1 MDNQETKQDKKK
13 TYTEAQKKATKK
25 YRETNKSKVN
35 EQRKKYYHDRVKN
48 DPEFVEYKRQK
59 AREYYQRKKQE
70 KSPSPTTVSDVKEES
85 KELPI
90 DVIEQLV
97 MKPEEIKEEIK
108 EDKPKAKKQRKAKE
122 PKPEPVPEPEPE
134 PIPEPKP
141 EPIPEPS
148 QPPVKVEPIAVR
160 KNRSKK

>member
-1 MDNQETKQDKKK
+1 
-13 TYTEAQKKATKK
+13 
-25 YRETNKSKVN
+25 VN

-85 KELPI
+85 TELPI

-97 MKPEEIKEEIK
+97 MKPEEVKEEIN
-108 EDKPKAKKQRKAKE
+108 EDKPKAKRQRKAKE
-122 PKPEPVPEPEPE
+122 PKPEPVPEPEP
-134 PIPEPKP
+134 IPEPKP
-141 EPIPEPS
+141 EPIPAPS
-148 QPPVKVEPIAVR
+148 QPSVKVEPIAVR
-160 KNRSKK
+160 KNRNKK

>member
-1 MDNQETKQDKKK
+1 MDNQEKKK

-48 DPEFVEYKRQK
+48 DPDFVEYKRQK

-70 KSPSPTTVSDVKEES
+70 KSPSPTTVTEES

-90 DVIEQLV
+90 DVIEQLI
-97 MKPEEIKEEIK
+97 MKPEEVKEEVKVEVK
-108 EDKPKAKKQRKAKE
+108 EEKPKAKRQRKAKE
-122 PKPEPVPEPEPE
+122 PKPEPLPEPIPE

-141 EPIPEPS
+141 EPKPEQIKPLA
-148 QPPVKVEPIAVR
+148 KVEPIAVR